1 MVMKYAL
8 LLLGLVFSLSACS
21 QKTSNSSQE
30 LYKVENFTV
39 SGNCGMCKK
48 TIETA
53 ALSVKGVSK
62 ASWDVDTHIMT
73 VFYNTDKVTLAQIQQ
88 KIAAAGYDN
97 DGQRGNDT
105 AYAKLPACCHYER
118 RQ

>member
-1 MVMKYAL
+1 MKYVI
-8 LLLGLVFSLSACS
+8 LLLGMAFSLSACS
-21 QKTSNSSQE
+21 QKTTNSGTEQ
-30 LYKVENFTV
+30 YKVDNFTV

-62 ASWDVDTHIMT
+62 ANWDNDTHIMT
-73 VFYNTDKVTLAQIQQ
+73 VFYNTEKVTLAQIQE

-97 DGQRGNDT
+97 DGKRGNDA